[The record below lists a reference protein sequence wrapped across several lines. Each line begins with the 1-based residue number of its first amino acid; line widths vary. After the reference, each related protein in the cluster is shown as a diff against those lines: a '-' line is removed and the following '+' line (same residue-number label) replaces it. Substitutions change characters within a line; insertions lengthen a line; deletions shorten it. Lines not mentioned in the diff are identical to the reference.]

1 MTPEIAVID
10 FKWHLS
16 SFSMA
21 NARHEARRFFAVA
34 LNAVVIKQA

>member
-21 NARHEARRFFAVA
+21 NSVYMVPYKNPN
-34 LNAVVIKQA
+34 NAGSAA